1 MNQEKIGKLIKKLRK
16 DKGLT
21 QQDLADLLNL
31 SPKTI
36 SKWECGKG
44 CPDIGILN
52 ELSNILGISVT
63 ELLNGEVGLENEN
76 NTTITESIKYYNKR
90 FKYRLIVILLI
101 TLLVLSPFIILFIGE
116 TGRFKNLPS
125 YTTIIINNKTK
136 NLFSLLESYNYK
148 EIENLLNSNIDISNR
163 ELEKYSIKDFIKRLR
178 TLENLGVMFEDITY
192 DNSSYGDTLYYNI
205 SISYKN
211 NIYEMHYNMRYDKE
225 IGKYTFVIYAPT
237 HDSDK
242 EIYKLVENV
251 FCPSSEYFDVK
262 H

>member
-16 DKGLT
+16 ANGLT

-76 NTTITESIKYYNKR
+76 TTITESIKYYNKR

-101 TLLVLSPFIILFIGE
+101 TLLVLSPLIVLSVGE
-116 TGRFKNLPS
+116 MGRFKYLPS
-125 YTTIIINNKTK
+125 FTTIIINNKTK

-163 ELEKYSIKDFIKRLR
+163 KLEKYSIKDFIKRLKI
-178 TLENLGVMFEDITY
+178 LEDKGVMFDDINY
-192 DNSSYGDTLYYNI
+192 DNSSYGDTVYYNI

-211 NIYEMHYNMRYDKE
+211 NIYEMYYNMRYDKE

-237 HDSDK
+237 HDSNK

-251 FCPSSEYFDVK
+251 FCPSSEYFN
-262 H
+262 

>member
-16 DKGLT
+16 NKGLT

-44 CPDIGILN
+44 CPDISILN

-76 NTTITESIKYYNKR
+76 NTTIMESIKYYNKR
-90 FKYRLIVILLI
+90 FKYKLIVILLI
-101 TLLVLSPFIILFIGE
+101 TLLLLSPLIVLSVGE
-116 TGRFKNLPS
+116 MGKFKYLPS
-125 YTTIIINNKTK
+125 FTTIIINNKTR
-136 NLFSLLESYNYK
+136 NLFSLLEKYDYK
-148 EIENLLNSNIDISNR
+148 EIKSLLNSNIDISNR
-163 ELEKYSIKDFIKRLR
+163 KLEKYSIKEFISRLR
-178 TLENLGVMFEDITY
+178 ILEDMGVVFENITY
-192 DNSSYGDTLYYNI
+192 DNSSYGDVVYYSI

-211 NIYEMHYNMRYDKE
+211 DIYEMYYNMRYDKE
-225 IGKYTFVIYAPT
+225 IDKYTFVIYAPI
-237 HDSDK
+237 HDNNK

-251 FCPSSEYFDVK
+251 FCPGSEYFD
-262 H
+262 